1 VLTSEAVAAD
11 LETLLPLEPV
21 DALDWFVGSCLA
33 DGGLWESPRTSDGIS
48 NIDRVIE
55 RTPDA
60 LRVCGRIWNIAQTV
74 HTFWLE
80 IARDHDRFCWFLYF
94 DIAESS
100 SRRGRNAID
109 NHAVPDDIEWVA
121 QIAGEA
127 IVESD
132 ALAIV
137 PGSTRVLVRDT
148 DTVAS

>member
-1 VLTSEAVAAD
+1 VLTRETVAAD
-11 LETLLPLEPV
+11 LQSLLPLEPV

-33 DGGLWESPRTSDGIS
+33 DAGLWESPRTSDGIS

-60 LRVCGRIWNIAQTV
+60 LRVCGRIWNIAQTI

-80 IARDHDRFCWFLYF
+80 IARDNDRFCWFLYF

-100 SRRGRNAID
+100 RRARNAVD
-109 NHAVPDDIEWVA
+109 NQAVPDEIEWVA
-121 QIAGEA
+121 RIAGEA
-127 IVESD
+127 TVEAD

-137 PGSTRVLVRDT
+137 PGSTRVLVRDMLEP
-148 DTVAS
+148 